1 MAIAT
6 MTPRTLAPVQSQ
18 REVRK
23 AGRPDCAGRD
33 WGVGEGRGGW
43 DDRGD
48 RGDKGDGEGSEGSI
62 GISFDIFGT
71 L

>member
-1 MAIAT
+1 MAT

-33 WGVGEGRGGW
+33 CLAKPDPASREG
-43 DDRGD
+43 DK
-48 RGDKGDGEGSEGSI
+48 GDKGDGEGSEGSI

>member
-1 MAIAT
+1 MAT
-6 MTPRTLAPVQSQ
+6 MTPKTLIPVQSQ

-23 AGRPDCAGRD
+23 GVKD
-33 WGVGEGRGGW
+33 WGGGGGRGGW

-48 RGDKGDGEGSEGSI
+48 KGDKGDGEGSEGSI